1 MALKGTILKKEIT
14 DKILETFEG
23 SFLYND
29 GKEIRIPGLENGEM
43 LQVKVAL
50 TCAKTPVTPDGE
62 NALPGAAAQTI
73 NFEDNSA
80 IVEQKTVEPTQEEKD
95 NVQKLMNFL
104 GL

>member
-50 TCAKTPVTPDGE
+50 TCAKTAVTPDGE
-62 NALPGAAAQTI
+62 NLLPGEEAPVATVAAQPSQG
-73 NFEDNSA
+73 N
-80 IVEQKTVEPTQEEKD
+80 VEATQEEKE
-95 NVQKLMNFL
+95 NVQKLMAFL

>member
-14 DKILETFEG
+14 DKILATFEG

-29 GKEIRIPGLENGEM
+29 GKEIRIPGIEDGQE

-50 TCAKTPVTPDGE
+50 TCAKTSVSPDGE
-62 NALPGAAAQTI
+62 NALPGEEAPIVATVSNVSQTP
-73 NFEDNSA
+73 
-80 IVEQKTVEPTQEEKD
+80 VEATQEEKD
-95 NVQKLMNFL
+95 NIKKMMEVL

>member
-14 DKILETFEG
+14 DKILSMFEG

-29 GKEIRIPGLENGEM
+29 GKEIRIPGMENGEM

-50 TCAKTPVTPDGE
+50 TCAKTAVSPDGE
-62 NALPGAAAQTI
+62 NALPGAAAL
-73 NFEDNSA
+73 NFEDSTTSA
-80 IVEQKTVEPTQEEKD
+80 VETHVEPTKEEKEVVE
-95 NVQKLMNFL
+95 NLLKTL

>member
-14 DKILETFEG
+14 DKILATFEG

-29 GKEIRIPGLENGEM
+29 GKEIRIPGLEDGQE

-50 TCAKTPVTPDGE
+50 TCAKTNVSPNGE
-62 NALPGAAAQTI
+62 NALPGEDATTEVLIPNATQAA
-73 NFEDNSA
+73 
-80 IVEQKTVEPTQEEKD
+80 VEITQEEK
-95 NVQKLMNFL
+95 NNIKKMMEVL

>member
-14 DKILETFEG
+14 DKILATFEG

-29 GKEIRIPGLENGEM
+29 GKEIRIPGLEDGQE

-50 TCAKTPVTPDGE
+50 TCAKTNVSPDGE
-62 NALPGAAAQTI
+62 NALPG
-73 NFEDNSA
+73 E
-80 IVEQKTVEPTQEEKD
+80 ETVAVTPVTNTSQASTEVTQEEKD
-95 NVQKLMNFL
+95 NIKRMMEVL

>member
-14 DKILETFEG
+14 DKILATFEG

-29 GKEIRIPGLENGEM
+29 GKEIRIPGLEDGQE

-50 TCAKTPVTPDGE
+50 TCAKTNVSPNGE
-62 NALPGAAAQTI
+62 DMLPGEDISREESITNVSQTSI
-73 NFEDNSA
+73 E
-80 IVEQKTVEPTQEEKD
+80 ITQEEKD
-95 NVQKLMNFL
+95 NIKKMMEVL

>member
-29 GKEIRIPGLENGEM
+29 GKEIRIPGLEDGQE

-50 TCAKTPVTPDGE
+50 TCAKINVTPNGE
-62 NALPGAAAQTI
+62 NALPG
-73 NFEDNSA
+73 EDTVTEAPVSNISQASA
-80 IVEQKTVEPTQEEKD
+80 EVTQEEKD
-95 NVQKLMNFL
+95 NIKKMMEVL

>member
-29 GKEIRIPGLENGEM
+29 GKEIRIPGLENGEV
-43 LQVKVAL
+43 LQVKVSL
-50 TCAKTPVTPDGE
+50 TCAKTAVSPDGE
-62 NALPGAAAQTI
+62 NLLPGEEAPVATAAATTPKE
-73 NFEDNSA
+73 N
-80 IVEQKTVEPTQEEKD
+80 VEATAEEKE
-95 NVQKLMNFL
+95 NVQKLMAFL

>member
-14 DKILETFEG
+14 DKILATFEG

-29 GKEIRIPGLENGEM
+29 GKEIRIPGLEDGQE

-50 TCAKTPVTPDGE
+50 TCAKTNVFPNGE
-62 NALPGAAAQTI
+62 NALPGEDATTEVLIPNTTQAA
-73 NFEDNSA
+73 
-80 IVEQKTVEPTQEEKD
+80 VEITQEEK
-95 NVQKLMNFL
+95 NNIKKMMEVL

>member
-14 DKILETFEG
+14 DKILSMFEG

-29 GKEIRIPGLENGEM
+29 GKEIRIPGMENGEM

-50 TCAKTPVTPDGE
+50 TCAKTAVSPEGE
-62 NALPGAAAQTI
+62 NALPGAAAL
-73 NFEDNSA
+73 NFEDNTTSA
-80 IVEQKTVEPTQEEKD
+80 VETHVEPTKEEKEVVE
-95 NVQKLMNFL
+95 NLLKTL

>member
-14 DKILETFEG
+14 DKILATFEG

-29 GKEIRIPGLENGEM
+29 GKEIRIPGLEDGQE

-50 TCAKTPVTPDGE
+50 TCAKTNVFPNGE
-62 NALPGAAAQTI
+62 NALPGEDATTEVLIPNATQAA
-73 NFEDNSA
+73 
-80 IVEQKTVEPTQEEKD
+80 VEITQEEK
-95 NVQKLMNFL
+95 NNIKKMMEVL